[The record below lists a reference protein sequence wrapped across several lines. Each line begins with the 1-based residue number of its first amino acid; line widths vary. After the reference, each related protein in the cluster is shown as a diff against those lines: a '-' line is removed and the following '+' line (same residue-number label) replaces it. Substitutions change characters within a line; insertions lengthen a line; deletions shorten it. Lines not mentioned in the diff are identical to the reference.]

1 MSKNTSS
8 RHDLKVFR
16 VFTATLSQGKR
27 NGKFDLHKRR
37 QHIDSTRTGSHLSLM
52 VVCLLNSKSVVIDQL
67 LLEIAREFGEV
78 MMLAPNDIDVA
89 CRYDLT
95 MSS

>member
-1 MSKNTSS
+1 
-8 RHDLKVFR
+8 
-16 VFTATLSQGKR
+16 
-27 NGKFDLHKRR
+27 
-37 QHIDSTRTGSHLSLM
+37 M